1 MTEQKSDAPDLS
13 TIKGRG
19 SLEVG
24 GSVAAPAGE
33 DRKVKKVIVAVHGV
47 GDQYNFATIQSVVNQ
62 FCRFHGEPAAVPL
75 GRFHGKPRFSISPP
89 FPEGTFDHLAFAE
102 VYWAKVPREV
112 AGEQHTIEE
121 AKKWAGTLVERLR
134 LGWHLSGERQ
144 GYLNADYDRIR
155 LVVEEM
161 IQTLAVLERL
171 SFLAA
176 QAGLFTFNLKK
187 LLENYLGDV
196 QIVTEF
202 DSARETIL
210 DAFKTTMV
218 EVSTAYPQAD
228 VYIIAHS
235 EGTVVSLL
243 GLLDAGRQDQPPD
256 WLGQVAGF
264 MTIGSPIDKHLILW
278 PTLFA
283 GTPPSPNCNPR
294 RIEWRNY
301 YDRGDPIGFNLNGIR
316 HWIGTTGWD
325 RVFNFSSDHDFGF
338 VRYPFP
344 GKAHVDYWDDPEV
357 FGHFI
362 ETVVKE
368 PLPAG
373 RRRNGHASHKERK
386 PPATRHLKEALSF
399 VIPYLGVTALL
410 VIGVY
415 LLYRAVD
422 AAFKPAEAM
431 GLNSA
436 FHLVSGVSLLVLG
449 MTVAARVPRLTRDTR
464 ARFLGAAAA
473 IILAVTGILIGEGM
487 GEGMGAGLGF
497 ITKVP
502 SIVYFTAVVLLI
514 VLTLLTTAA
523 WPFLGL
529 KPLIVFGTATLAAF
543 VGFGLYQLTDELRGA
558 VWPVL
563 VALAAFLYLWWLAAL
578 ILDLVLIWHL
588 VVHSQSRVPESLARM
603 AGVAGQVQGAV

>member
-1 MTEQKSDAPDLS
+1 MTEEKGDASDLS

-24 GSVAAPAGE
+24 GSVAAPAGK
-33 DRKVKKVIVAVHGV
+33 DDKVKKVIVAVHGV

-62 FCRFHGEPAAVPL
+62 FCRFRGEPAAVPL

-102 VYWAKVPREV
+102 VYWAKTPRE
-112 AGEQHTIEE
+112 AAKDEHTIEE
-121 AKKWAGTLVERLR
+121 SKKWAGTLVERLR
-134 LGWHLSGERQ
+134 LSRHLSVAGPS
-144 GYLNADYDRIR
+144 YLNADYDRIR
-155 LVVEEM
+155 LVVQEM

-202 DSARETIL
+202 DTARESIL
-210 DAFKTTMV
+210 DAFKTTMQ
-218 EVSTAYPQAD
+218 EVSTAYQNAD
-228 VYIIAHS
+228 IYIIAHS

-243 GLLDAGRQDQPPD
+243 GLLDAGRQDPPPD

-278 PTLFA
+278 PTLFDR
-283 GTPPSPNCNPR
+283 TPPSRSCNPGR

-301 YDRGDPIGFNLNGIR
+301 YDRGDPIGFNLNGVR
-316 HWIGTTGWD
+316 QWIEMNGWD
-325 RVFNFSSDHDFGF
+325 RVFSFSPAHDFGF

-368 PLPAG
+368 PLPSG
-373 RRRNGHASHKERK
+373 KQQDGHAPPRERK
-386 PPATRHLKEALSF
+386 PPATRRLKEALSF
-399 VIPYLGVTALL
+399 VIPYLGVSALI

-415 LLYRAVD
+415 LVYRSVD
-422 AAFKPAEAM
+422 GALEPDKAWS
-431 GLNSA
+431 LRTA

-449 MTVAARVPRLTRDTR
+449 MTVAARVPRLTRDR
-464 ARFLGAAAA
+464 HARFLGAAVA
-473 IILAVTGILIGEGM
+473 IILAVLGIYVGEGM
-487 GEGMGAGLGF
+487 GEGPGF
-497 ITKVP
+497 VTKIP
-502 SIVYFTAVVLLI
+502 SIVYFTAIVLLI
-514 VLTLLTTAA
+514 GLTLVATAT
-523 WPFLGL
+523 WPSLGL
-529 KPLIVFGTATLAAF
+529 KPLIVLGTVALAAF
-543 VGFGLYQLTDELRGA
+543 VAQGLYSLPASQLGS
-558 VWPVL
+558 VWPVF
-563 VALAAFLYLWWLAAL
+563 VAMAVFLYLWWLAAL

-603 AGVAGQVQGAV
+603 AGVPGQVQGAV

>member
-1 MTEQKSDAPDLS
+1 MTVEKSDASELS

-24 GSVAAPAGE
+24 GSVAVPAGE
-33 DRKVKKVIVAVHGV
+33 DRKVEKVIVAVHGV

-62 FCRFHGEPAAVPL
+62 FCRFHGQPAAVPL
-75 GRFHGKPRFSISPP
+75 GRFHGTPRFSISPP

-102 VYWAKVPREV
+102 VYWAKVPRDV
-112 AGEQHTIEE
+112 AEDQHTIEE
-121 AKKWAGTLVERLR
+121 SKKWAGTLVERLR
-134 LGWHLSGERQ
+134 LGWHLTGERP

-155 LVVEEM
+155 LVVQEM

-176 QAGLFTFNLKK
+176 QAGLFTFDLKK
-187 LLENYLGDV
+187 LLENYLADV

-202 DSARETIL
+202 DGARETIL
-210 DAFKTTMV
+210 AAFKATMD
-218 EVSTAYPQAD
+218 EVSAAYPKAD

-243 GLLDAGRQDQPPD
+243 GLLDAGRQDRPPK
-256 WLGQVAGF
+256 WLAQIAGF

-278 PTLFA
+278 PSLFGSA
-283 GTPPSPNCNPR
+283 PPSPNYVPGR

-301 YDRGDPIGFNLNGIR
+301 YDRGDPIGFNLNGVR
-316 HWIGTTGWD
+316 QWIEMNGWD
-325 RVFNFSSDHDFGF
+325 KVFNFSPDHDFGF

-368 PLPAG
+368 PLPSG
-373 RRRNGHASHKERK
+373 KERNGNASTQDRR
-386 PPATRHLKEALSF
+386 PPPTRRLKEALSF
-399 VIPYLGVTALL
+399 VIPYVGVTALI

-415 LLYRAVD
+415 FLYRSVD
-422 AAFKPAEAM
+422 GALKPDDAM
-431 GLNSA
+431 SYSTALQLVASA
-436 FHLVSGVSLLVLG
+436 SLLVLG
-449 MTVAARVPRLTRDTR
+449 MTVAARVPRLTRDSR
-464 ARFLGAAAA
+464 ARFLAAAVA
-473 IILAVTGILIGEGM
+473 IILAVVGIRIGEGM
-487 GEGMGAGLGF
+487 GAEAPAF
-497 ITKVP
+497 VTRVP
-502 SIVYFTAVVLLI
+502 SIVYFIAIVLLI
-514 VLTLLTTAA
+514 GLTLWTTAT
-523 WPFLGL
+523 WPSLGL
-529 KPLIVFGTATLAAF
+529 KPLIALGTAALAAF
-543 VGFGLYQLTDELRGA
+543 VAAGLSELPPQQLGS
-558 VWPVL
+558 VWPVF

-588 VVHSQSRVPESLARM
+588 VVHSQSRVPACLAGM
-603 AGVAGQVQGAV
+603 AGVPGQVQGAV